1 MQLLLPRR
9 QQSSASLPAVCLTAR
24 LVRRCVTNA
33 PPTVSSAC
41 YACPCD
47 LMRQCSSSCHPLF
60 VSKHAVPLQALRQ
73 QMDILQAQLSAL
85 QALQT
90 SAPQPSLPAHLQTQ
104 PTSSA
109 SRDQPA
115 SAALAASEAD
125 VPPATAAD
133 TASATAGE
141 PPSMPSA
148 GADSLAGAS
157 GSGTAS
163 QVPATS
169 AVAAEESPEEQMR
182 KQRLQRFA
190 ASE

>member
-1 MQLLLPRR
+1 MQLPLPRLR
-9 QQSSASLPAVCLTAR
+9 RSWARPPAVCRTAR
-24 LVRRCVTNA
+24 LARRFEKAHHRFFKSACLSTQVDIIC
-33 PPTVSSAC
+33 SSA
-41 YACPCD
+41 D
-47 LMRQCSSSCHPLF
+47 IRPLLSVAF
-60 VSKHAVPLQALRQ
+60 AQQALRQ

-104 PTSSA
+104 PVSSV
-109 SRDQPA
+109 SLDQPA
-115 SAALAASEAD
+115 SAAQAASEA
-125 VPPATAAD
+125 AAPSVSAEGA
-133 TASATAGE
+133 ASATAAE
-141 PPSMPSA
+141 PPSAPST
-148 GADSLAGAS
+148 GADSQAGAS
-157 GSGTAS
+157 GSDAAS